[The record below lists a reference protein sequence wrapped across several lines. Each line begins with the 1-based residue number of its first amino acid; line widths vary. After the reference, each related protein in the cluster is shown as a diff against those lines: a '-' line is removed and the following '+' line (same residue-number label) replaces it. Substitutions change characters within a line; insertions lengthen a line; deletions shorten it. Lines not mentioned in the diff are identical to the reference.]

1 MKRMC
6 TVCPYLYSVFTHCTH
21 GSQAE
26 SPLVFQT
33 LVSKC
38 HSLSS
43 LSLMDTPFLSDAS
56 WNAVAEVAKLRSF
69 STRGEIT
76 MTSTLAHTHG
86 IRKFNS
92 LVWVALG
99 NYQVSD
105 DGWMSL
111 CLSSRSL
118 RTLHIPDCPKLTNS
132 SLRVM
137 ANLKGLTHLDI
148 SYCTKFV
155 NLLNL

>member
-1 MKRMC
+1 M
-6 TVCPYLYSVFTHCTH
+6 YSIFTHCTH

-26 SPLVFQT
+26 SSLVFQT
-33 LVSKC
+33 LVSRC

-43 LSLMDTPFLSDAS
+43 LSLLDTPFLSDTS
-56 WNAVAEVAKLRSF
+56 WNAIAEVAKLKSF
-69 STRGEIT
+69 STRGEV
-76 MTSTLAHTHG
+76 TLANATHTHG
-86 IRKFNS
+86 IRHFNV
-92 LVWVALG
+92 LVLVALG

-111 CLSSRSL
+111 CLSSRGL

-137 ANLKGLTHLDI
+137 ANLKGLMHLDI
-148 SYCTKFV
+148 SYCSKFV
-155 NLLNL
+155 YWLNL